1 LFFFHWIYVE
11 NGKIAIDGV
20 WWAECCSLYTAVHV
34 SSTRYIYNVYTIVD
48 IYRDAYWCGP
58 QRATTVPSQRGAKP
72 SP

>member
-1 LFFFHWIYVE
+1 MEKLPSMAF
-11 NGKIAIDGV
+11 DGPS
-20 WWAECCSLYTAVHV
+20 AALYIR
-34 SSTRYIYNVYTIVD
+34 RYMYPAQGIYNVYTIVD